1 MEKCRRVKYD
11 YSKLKGRINEK
22 KLTLTDVANRIGITI
37 QSFSKKLNGEVD
49 FKTTEID
56 KLMNIL
62 QISKREIDIYF
73 FEEEVK

>member
-11 YSKLKGRINEK
+11 YSKLKGRITEK